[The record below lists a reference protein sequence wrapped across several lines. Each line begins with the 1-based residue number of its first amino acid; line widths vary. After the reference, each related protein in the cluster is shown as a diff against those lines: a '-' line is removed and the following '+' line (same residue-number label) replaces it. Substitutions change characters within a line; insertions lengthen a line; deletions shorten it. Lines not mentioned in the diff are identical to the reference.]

1 MSGFSEKKSPGTACF
16 SARPTAA
23 SPSAS
28 IGCLSFENG
37 KYQTGRPAG
46 RPVLTYGRGRWL
58 CQPPSGRQRGYWYK
72 TGLPAMPAPLP
83 KGGGAGEACGGGDSS
98 AQPGVSTP
106 PGDSSRGLGGV
117 GGRIPPPPAAVP
129 LPLAREAGDG
139 GSCVLED
146 GRSAVPEGAGE
157 GGSCVLEN
165 SRSAVPEGAGEGRGR
180 GIGQPPLPKGGG
192 AGEACGGGIRPPCP
206 AFLFPFQLKQEEP
219 V

>member
-1 MSGFSEKKSPGTACF
+1 MDGAAGY
-16 SARPTAA
+16 A
-23 SPSAS
+23 SP
-28 IGCLSFENG
+28 
-37 KYQTGRPAG
+37 R
-46 RPVLTYGRGRWL
+46 RDGRGAIGIRQDCRL
-58 CQPPSGRQRGYWYK
+58 CQPPCQRGEELAK
-72 TGLPAMPAPLP
+72 PAE
-83 KGGGAGEACGGGDSS
+83 GGIRSF